1 MGNNCCVKDSTS
13 AGETQVSYQPYEG
26 SVVPVPKLNTNNQYE
41 NTPHVRPD
49 DNTEAPVYKPTPI
62 PEPEDVPPAPAP
74 TEDLS
79 QAATND
85 FEKVEGVWYFV
96 ANGKEAGTIKLD
108 GSLTFHN
115 GMTGKLSPVPGRS
128 NAFSLSSQPDATI
141 ELVKGPDGEQ
151 LHWTDGNFSAYWSR
165 TKK

>member
-1 MGNNCCVKDSTS
+1 MGQNCCVKDSTS
-13 AGETQVSYQPYEG
+13 AGETQVSYHPYEG
-26 SVVPVPKLNTNNQYE
+26 SVVPVPKLNQNQYE
-41 NTPHVRPD
+41 NTQVRPD
-49 DNTEAPVYKPTPI
+49 ETTEAPVYKPTPI
-62 PEPEDVPPAPAP
+62 PEPEALPPPAPLP

-79 QAATND
+79 RVAVND

-141 ELVKGPDGEQ
+141 ELVQGPDGQQ